1 MALDKITSDMIT
13 AGAVDAAAIA
23 DGTVVAADIAD
34 GTVTNAKIA
43 TGISSS
49 KLTGALPA
57 LDGSSLTGV
66 APTKTSIEALGID
79 VPAANLTGTIADAR
93 LPDPLPAISGA
104 SLTALNASNISSG
117 TLPAGRYTDTVYTH
131 PTTAGNK
138 HIPSGGATDQ
148 VLTYSSSGTA
158 AWADP
163 AGGGV
168 DGITSSA
175 DATAITIDSSER
187 VGVGTTTPPY
197 TLTVRETSTSAGT
210 YYPIGVCGANHQ
222 TGYGVGIAFR
232 PENQAVTQKAK
243 VGIISE
249 GTSGGNNKAT
259 LHIALSDTANT
270 TTEVSLA
277 DSVLEFTMDG
287 RAVSEFTAKAW
298 VNFNG
303 TGTVAIRDSH
313 NVTSITDNG
322 TGSYTINFTNALAN
336 ANYSV
341 SSLGTHESANSA
353 PRNIC
358 FKSGNTKTT
367 SAVKITNEY
376 YNGSLADG
384 ENVDALIF
392 GA

>member
-1 MALDKITSDMIT
+1 MTDYKDIKRIP
-13 AGAVDAAAIA
+13 I
-23 DGTVVAADIAD
+23 VAADVPNIDASKITTGTLSTSRYVDNNTTYSVQDGELSENNFAD
-34 GTVTNAKIA
+34 ADHTKLNGIA
-43 TGISSS
+43 TS
-49 KLTGALPA
+49 
-57 LDGSSLTGV
+57 
-66 APTKTSIEALGID
+66 
-79 VPAANLTGTIADAR
+79 ANNY
-93 LPDPLPAISGA
+93 S
-104 SLTALNASNISSG
+104 
-117 TLPAGRYTDTVYTH
+117 H

-158 AWADP
+158 SWADP
-163 AGGGV
+163 AAGGV

-187 VGVGTTTPPY
+187 VGVGATTPPY

-232 PENQAVTQKAK
+232 PENQAVSQKAK

-303 TGTVAIRDSH
+303 ASPFGVNDSH
-313 NVTSITDNG
+313 NVTDVTDNG
-322 TGSYTINFTNALAN
+322 TGDYTINFTNALAN

-367 SAVKITNEY
+367 STVQITNEY

-384 ENVDALIF
+384 ENVEALIF